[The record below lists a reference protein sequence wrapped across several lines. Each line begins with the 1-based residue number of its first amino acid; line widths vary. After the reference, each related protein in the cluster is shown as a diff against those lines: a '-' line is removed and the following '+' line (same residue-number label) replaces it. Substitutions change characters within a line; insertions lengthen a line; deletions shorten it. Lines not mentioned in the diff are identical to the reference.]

1 MKLNILFFILLH
13 GVISSCTSQTILWS
27 EYSFKGDF
35 HAIVPLYDSTFV
47 LVGGGDDWLLVGVD
61 KTGAILWQKSM
72 GTKGRDYAL
81 DIIADKDGGFLV
93 LGSWEHNFDPPYR
106 ASKSRLAKF
115 DKNGELI
122 WEQIYTKGIYCSL
135 SKIFELKEKGYILA
149 GLFNSGKDN
158 SESNR
163 NYDAWIVRIDEY
175 GKILWEKTIGGSGTD
190 NITDVVQLADEQLL
204 LSGYSFVYD
213 KEAEDEEN
221 GQVILAQLTLDGTL
235 IGSKEIGG
243 IGYEGAEKIVPS
255 PDGGFLLFG
264 TTDSPDFGK
273 PKSRYDKEE
282 EEDEDE
288 WDEDLFVCKIN
299 KQLKI
304 EWIKRYGGTNTDS
317 FWDCV
322 ATKRGVVMLGYST
335 SRGGDFAKSAF
346 NEYSVVFEIN
356 WNGKTKWV
364 NTFDRAT
371 ISGVYSIGKI
381 NEEDF
386 ILTGK
391 NEKAAGVLVFR
402 KKGKNRD

>member
-1 MKLNILFFILLH
+1 M
-13 GVISSCTSQTILWS
+13 
-27 EYSFKGDF
+27 
-35 HAIVPLYDSTFV
+35 
-47 LVGGGDDWLLVGVD
+47 
-61 KTGAILWQKSM
+61 
-72 GTKGRDYAL
+72 
-81 DIIADKDGGFLV
+81 
-93 LGSWEHNFDPPYR
+93 
-106 ASKSRLAKF
+106 
-115 DKNGELI
+115 I
-122 WEQIYTKGIYCSL
+122 WEQIYSKGIFCGL
-135 SKIFELKEKGYILA
+135 SKIYELKEKGYILA
-149 GLFNSGKDN
+149 GLFNSGTNDL
-158 SESNR
+158 ESR
-163 NYDAWIVRIDEY
+163 NYDAWIVRIDEH
-175 GKILWEKTIGGSGTD
+175 GKTLWEKTIGGSGTD
-190 NITDVVQLADEQLL
+190 KITDVVQLADGQLL
-204 LSGYSFVYD
+204 LSGYSFIYD

-282 EEDEDE
+282 EEEDNEDE
-288 WDEDLFVCKIN
+288 WDEDLFVCKIS

-335 SRGGDFAKSAF
+335 SRDGDFAKSAF

-381 NEEDF
+381 NEEYF

-391 NEKAAGVLVFR
+391 NEKATGVFAFR
-402 KKGKNRD
+402 KKGKRKK